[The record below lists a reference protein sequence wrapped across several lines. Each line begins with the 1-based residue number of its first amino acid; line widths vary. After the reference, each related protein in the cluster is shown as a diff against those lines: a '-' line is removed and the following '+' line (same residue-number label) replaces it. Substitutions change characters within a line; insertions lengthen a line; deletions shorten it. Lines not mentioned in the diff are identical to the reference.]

1 MGSFLLY
8 GVSGDIADADKILVL
23 ESAEWEARI
32 MLEISGRIL
41 LGLPTPIIF
50 VVFIESEDPSREP
63 EPEVSLL
70 GVVDKEYIET
80 KEWGV
85 RESLLVGIYKY
96 VRETEPATEI
106 RSLLRGRMTK
116 LITENIS
123 LVVWFIDL

>member
-8 GVSGDIADADKILVL
+8 EVSGDIADADKILVL

-32 MLEISGRIL
+32 MLEISGRI

-70 GVVDKEYIET
+70 GVVDKEHIET
-80 KEWGV
+80 KKWGV
-85 RESLLVGIYKY
+85 RESLFVGIYTY

-106 RSLLRGRMTK
+106 RSLLRGRMTR